1 MMVYAAATGSALVSA
16 AYTAFG
22 AGLRALGEED
32 SGLPTGC
39 TAWAVRDLTYHCL
52 GDARRALVAL
62 HSPTSDPA
70 DRDAVT
76 YWQDWAPDPVGA
88 AHGRRNA
95 RVGAS
100 MFLHW
105 ADLRELY
112 TETTL
117 AVTEAGGRAAPA
129 ARIRTQGHVL
139 AVDDLLSTLAVEA
152 SIHHLD
158 LTLDLPSDTP
168 GVRPADDA
176 ALGEVRRVLDGLLG
190 GPPDPGWSDERYARV
205 ATGRA
210 AATAEEARVLG
221 ALLERFPVFS

>member
-1 MMVYAAATGSALVSA
+1 MVYAAAGSSALVGA
-16 AYTAFG
+16 AYGAFG
-22 AGLRALGEED
+22 EVLRGLGEED
-32 SGLPTGC
+32 SWRPTGC
-39 TAWAVRDLTYHCL
+39 TGWAVRDLTYHCL

-62 HSPTSDPA
+62 HSPTADAA

-105 ADLRELY
+105 ADLRDLY

-117 AVTEAGGRAAPA
+117 AVVEAAERADPA
-129 ARIRTQGHVL
+129 ERIRTQGHVL
-139 AVDDLLSTLAVEA
+139 GVGDLLSTLAVEA

-158 LTLDLPSDTP
+158 LTLDLSPDAS
-168 GVRPADDA
+168 GARPPDA
-176 ALGEVRRVLDGLLG
+176 AALREVRRVLDGLLG

-210 AATAEEARVLG
+210 AATTEEAGVLG
-221 ALLERFPVFS
+221 ALTERLPVFS